1 MWWKRFKGSMMVAV
15 ACTGPCIAIA
25 DTIELRADEWCPFN
39 CVPGSDAPGYMI
51 ELAAEAL
58 APFGHTINYQT
69 MSWARSLHLAS
80 EGAIDG
86 VIGAIPEEAPDLVFG
101 PPLGTYEDVVAFRKG
116 EGRDISAEGALDGL
130 RVGAI
135 NGYTYFGPVSSY
147 IDANVDNRD
156 LVEITSGDD
165 ALLINLRKLVAGR
178 LDVVA
183 EVRSVLV
190 YNVAQLGIQ
199 DKIDITATTDS
210 NNIYI
215 AFTPAKEASQ
225 TYAAQLTEGI
235 RKLKETGRFDEILAK
250 YGQSFVE
257 QSD

>member
-1 MWWKRFKGSMMVAV
+1 MWWERFRRGTMVAV
-15 ACTGPCIAIA
+15 ACAGPCVAIA

-39 CVPGSDAPGYMI
+39 CVPDSDAPGFMI
-51 ELAAEAL
+51 ELASEAL
-58 APFGHTINYQT
+58 APFGHTISYQT

-116 EGRDISAEGALDGL
+116 EGRDISVEGALDGL

-135 NGYTYFGPVSSY
+135 NGYTYFGPISRY
-147 IDANVDNRD
+147 IDANIDNRE

-165 ALLINLRKLVAGR
+165 ALLINLRKLLAHR

-190 YNVAQLGIQ
+190 YNAVQLGIE
-199 DKIDITATTDS
+199 DEIDIVETTGGND
-210 NNIYI
+210 IFI
-215 AFTPAKEASQ
+215 AFTPAKETSQ
-225 TYAAQLTEGI
+225 TYADQLSEGI
-235 RKLKETGRFDEILAK
+235 RRLKETGRFDEILAK
-250 YGQSFVE
+250 YGQDPVE
-257 QSD
+257 QRD